1 MQMIFPKAMFDL
13 EVGWIHFHKT
23 TPTNLKRMFGYG
35 DWFVTLKNLLL
46 LFEFFFCKFGYE

>member
-13 EVGWIHFHKT
+13 ELGWIHFHKT

-35 DWFVTLKNLLL
+35 DWFVTLKNL
-46 LFEFFFCKFGYE
+46 